1 MLSVEEYYVVEVHGA
16 EWQYVVQER
25 VILTIKDRV
34 PEDAILS
41 LEMSYPVYYL
51 RRDKFPAELL
61 ARSFG
66 GQRRADYRS
75 QSHQTGPV
83 RGVQRP
89 AKSDH
94 HGLGHSI
101 KEKTMTQTP
110 IERALERAAQ
120 IELDGSAYDKATAA
134 LFRELA
140 RDLEV
145 QHEII
150 KAQRAEIDQWETDH
164 HELIAEC

>member
-1 MLSVEEYYVVEVHGA
+1 
-16 EWQYVVQER
+16 
-25 VILTIKDRV
+25 
-34 PEDAILS
+34 
-41 LEMSYPVYYL
+41 
-51 RRDKFPAELL
+51 
-61 ARSFG
+61 
-66 GQRRADYRS
+66 
-75 QSHQTGPV
+75 
-83 RGVQRP
+83 
-89 AKSDH
+89 
-94 HGLGHSI
+94 
-101 KEKTMTQTP
+101 MTQTP